1 MGYTIGQVAEKF
13 DLTAHTIR
21 YYDKEGLLPFVDR
34 SKAGNREFSDSDLN
48 WLKLICCLKNTGMPI
63 KQIKQYIEWC
73 LQGDDTLEI
82 RRQMFIDHRKEVLK
96 QMDNLQE
103 NLKTIDYKLEFYDT
117 ICNMHLTG
125 NKLCVGKQNEDC
137 QKDIRKIVI

>member
-1 MGYTIGQVAEKF
+1 MSYTISQVAEKF

-34 SKAGNREFSDSDLN
+34 SKSGIREFSDSDLE

-73 LQGDDTLEI
+73 LQGDETLEI
-82 RRQMFIDHRKEVLK
+82 RRQLFLDHRKEVLK
-96 QMDNLQE
+96 HMADLRE
-103 NLKTIDYKLEFYDT
+103 NLKLIDFKLKMYDT
-117 ICNMHLTG
+117 GCNIP
-125 NKLCVGKQNEDC
+125 VP
-137 QKDIRKIVI
+137 R

>member
-1 MGYTIGQVAEKF
+1 MSYTISQVAEKF

-34 SKAGNREFSDSDLN
+34 SKSGIREFSDSDLE

-73 LQGDDTLEI
+73 LQGDETLEI
-82 RRQMFIDHRKEVLK
+82 RRQLFLDHRKEVLK
-96 QMDNLQE
+96 HMADLRE
-103 NLKTIDYKLEFYDT
+103 NLKIIDFKLKMYDT
-117 ICNMHLTG
+117 GCNIPT
-125 NKLCVGKQNEDC
+125 
-137 QKDIRKIVI
+137 